1 MGFTSAKCS
10 GWIGVAAA
18 SLLGGALFAADGPAT
33 QTGAAGKVAV
43 EKTAEKPSEQR
54 RAQYWFGV
62 AVENI
67 PPTFA
72 RQLKLSRDQGLI
84 VMAVL
89 RDSPA
94 AMAGLKAEDLLI
106 EIDGHPLASQEELAS
121 AANMLEDVEGK
132 EGQLRPHT
140 SRVTLLRDGDRRTVE
155 ITPAQRPAA
164 LTVGGHGLDS
174 FVARGRAGESADNK
188 GVAVR
193 NYVLPNGS
201 RAEVGP
207 GYRIDLSSSNGSAL
221 TDVSIKQIVAKGQ
234 TLILTQEQDLAG
246 ATHMSITVGGV
257 KYPVEAG
264 KIASLPAELRPI
276 GEQLL
281 AELPATRPAV
291 ANNEVLDQRVKE
303 LEAKNQQLLQR
314 MSDLQGEMAELIK
327 LLRDKPNK

>member
-1 MGFTSAKCS
+1 MGFSS
-10 GWIGVAAA
+10 GTWSWWIGAGAAA
-18 SLLGGALFAADGPAT
+18 LLGGATFAADG
-33 QTGAAGKVAV
+33 AAVPDGGMAKVVV
-43 EKTAEKPSEQR
+43 EKSGDRGAEQR

-72 RQLKLSRDQGLI
+72 RQLKLNRDQGLM

-94 AMAGLKAEDLLI
+94 ASAGLKAEDLLI
-106 EIDGHPLASQEELAS
+106 EIDGRPLASQEDLAG
-121 AANMLEDVEGK
+121 AANLMDDVEGK
-132 EGQLRPHT
+132 EGKLRAHT
-140 SRVTLLRDGDRRTVE
+140 SRLTLLRDGDRLTVDL
-155 ITPAQRPAA
+155 TPSLRPAA
-164 LTVGGHGLDS
+164 LTVSGHGLES
-174 FVARGRAGESADNK
+174 FVARGRAGESGDNK

-207 GYRIDLSSSNGSAL
+207 GYRIDLNSNKGLAL
-221 TDVSIKQIVAKGQ
+221 TDVSIKQIVSKGQ

-246 ATHMSITVGGV
+246 ATHLSITVGGV
-257 KYPVEAG
+257 KYPVEPG
-264 KIASLPAELRPI
+264 KIGSLPAELRPI

-281 AELPATRPAV
+281 AEMPATRPAGTS
-291 ANNEVLDQRVKE
+291 NEVLDQRVKE

-314 MSDLQGEMAELIK
+314 MSDLQGEMAELIR
-327 LLRDKPNK
+327 LLREKPTK